1 MNKIGKVIMKKRGYL
16 VTILLVICAL
26 SACANTKGSE
36 QELKSTEPVTQENTW
51 ESDLNHD
58 GESEIISVFTEKRK
72 DDNSVILSVEQN
84 GVTLLEQEV
93 PCNYALG
100 EQYYLVKQDGE
111 DYLMRYKPLV
121 DHDMASCDYEV
132 FCISPSGEKEVL
144 DEASIE
150 VSLYD
155 AAEINKDAWK
165 TFAEKENIYFADA
178 SLVVS
183 TLEGEYLSGNVNK
196 PQGYVETFS
205 WLLSQ
210 HKEGLSLE
218 ENLNAFIEENKEY
231 AGTMR
236 IRQRISLV
244 VLHLARQ
251 QSFWRDLAA
260 REPSLFSRVISR
272 QAVIQTRMDSAFTPQ
287 MLWQRT

>member
-132 FCISPSGEKEVL
+132 FSISPSGEKEVL

-196 PQGYVETFS
+196 SQGYVETFS

-231 AGTMR
+231 GN
-236 IRQRISLV
+236 
-244 VLHLARQ
+244 
-251 QSFWRDLAA
+251 
-260 REPSLFSRVISR
+260 
-272 QAVIQTRMDSAFTPQ
+272 
-287 MLWQRT
+287 

>member
-1 MNKIGKVIMKKRGYL
+1 MKKRGYL
-16 VTILLVICAL
+16 VTMLLVICAL

-58 GESEIISVFTEKRK
+58 GASEIISVLTEKRK

-132 FCISPSGEKEVL
+132 FSISPSGEKEVL

-183 TLEGEYLSGNVNK
+183 TLEGV
-196 PQGYVETFS
+196 
-205 WLLSQ
+205 
-210 HKEGLSLE
+210 
-218 ENLNAFIEENKEY
+218 
-231 AGTMR
+231 
-236 IRQRISLV
+236 
-244 VLHLARQ
+244 
-251 QSFWRDLAA
+251 
-260 REPSLFSRVISR
+260 
-272 QAVIQTRMDSAFTPQ
+272 
-287 MLWQRT
+287 